1 MAKDSIERLVKFI
14 LNNIMADF
22 DTTDDGRLY
31 LQMMQ
36 DNITR
41 MATNSA
47 NAKTWLVTIVA
58 AFLAIGC
65 NIRDFD
71 YWLLLA
77 IAPICVFWY
86 LDAFYLN
93 IERGLRN
100 REQRFINI
108 CKGINLDGEVAT
120 KEDAIFVFKT
130 LNIKQDNKRLGYVK
144 TGCMFFN
151 GSVWPVY
158 VIMLVIVVIITAVTN
173 DWFSLCCCMCK

>member
-1 MAKDSIERLVKFI
+1 MFHLD
-14 LNNIMADF
+14 AD
-22 DTTDDGRLY
+22 RLY

-47 NAKTWLVTIVA
+47 NVKTWLVTIVA
-58 AFLAIGC
+58 AFFAISC
-65 NIRDFD
+65 NIDDFD

-86 LDAFYLN
+86 LDAYYLN

-108 CKGINLDGEVAT
+108 CKGIYLDDEEASTLRT

-130 LNIKQDNKRLGYVK
+130 LAKEQNNKKLGYVK
-144 TGCMFFN
+144 TGCMLFN
-151 GSVWPVY
+151 SSVWPVY
-158 VIMLVIVVIITAVTN
+158 IIMISIVMLVTAITN
-173 DWFSLCCCMCK
+173 GWFS

>member
-1 MAKDSIERLVKFI
+1 MYNE
-14 LNNIMADF
+14 
-22 DTTDDGRLY
+22 DDYQY

-65 NIRDFD
+65 NIKDFD

-77 IAPICVFWY
+77 IAPIAVFWY
-86 LDAFYLN
+86 LDAYYLN

-108 CKGINLDGEVAT
+108 VKGLTLSDEDTSTIKTREAALFDFRTLT
-120 KEDAIFVFKT
+120 KDK
-130 LNIKQDNKRLGYVK
+130 KNKELCYVK
-144 TGCMFFN
+144 TGLCGLFFN
-151 GSVWPVY
+151 SSVWPVY
-158 VIMLVIVVIITAVTN
+158 ATMLIIVLIVTGVAN
-173 DWFSLCCCMCK
+173 HWFAGCSICCCH

>member
-1 MAKDSIERLVKFI
+1 MDNLDITE
-14 LNNIMADF
+14 
-22 DTTDDGRLY
+22 DGRLY

-58 AFLAIGC
+58 AFLAISC
-65 NIRDFD
+65 NINNFD

-86 LDAFYLN
+86 LDAYYLN

-108 CKGINLDGEVAT
+108 CKSVILDDEDPSIPKT
-120 KEDAIFVFKT
+120 IEDALFVFKT
-130 LNIKQDNKRLGYVK
+130 LQKEYDNKKLGYVR
-144 TGCMFFN
+144 TGCMLFN
-151 GSVWPVY
+151 KSIWPVY
-158 VIMLVIVVIITAVTN
+158 VMLLVAVLLITGIVN
-173 DWFSLCCCMCK
+173 DWSQSKLFMSFLTSE

>member
-1 MAKDSIERLVKFI
+1 MDNQQI
-14 LNNIMADF
+14 LEDN
-22 DTTDDGRLY
+22 RLY

-41 MATNSA
+41 MATNSTNSKA
-47 NAKTWLVTIVA
+47 WIVTIVA
-58 AFLAIGC
+58 AFLAVGC
-65 NIRDFD
+65 NINDFD

-108 CKGINLDGEVAT
+108 CKGINLDDELNSSVQT
-120 KEDAIFVFKT
+120 VEDAVFVFKT
-130 LNIKQDNKRLGYVK
+130 LDKDQNNKRLGYVK

-151 GSVWPVY
+151 RSVWPVY
-158 VIMLVIVVIITAVTN
+158 TVMLAIVILVTAITN
-173 DWFSLCCCMCK
+173 RWFPLCCCNCNCN

>member
-1 MAKDSIERLVKFI
+1 MYNEDERQ
-14 LNNIMADF
+14 
-22 DTTDDGRLY
+22 Y

-65 NIRDFD
+65 NIKDFD

-77 IAPICVFWY
+77 LVPTAVFWY
-86 LDAFYLN
+86 LDALYLKL
-93 IERGLRN
+93 ERELRN

-108 CKGINLDGEVAT
+108 KRGTETCNNENPDEKDSLFDFRPL
-120 KEDAIFVFKT
+120 KKDKDDKT
-130 LNIKQDNKRLGYVK
+130 LRYVE
-144 TGCMFFN
+144 TGCQFFN
-151 GSVWPVY
+151 TSVFPLY
-158 VIMLVIVVIITAVTN
+158 LVMALVVLIITGVVN
-173 DWFSLCCCMCK
+173 GWFSCPCC

>member
-1 MAKDSIERLVKFI
+1 MEKNLCSEDE
-14 LNNIMADF
+14 
-22 DTTDDGRLY
+22 RLY

-58 AFLAIGC
+58 ALLAVEC
-65 NIRDFD
+65 NISDFQS
-71 YWLLLA
+71 WTLLA
-77 IAPICVFWY
+77 VVPIFVFWY
-86 LDAFYLN
+86 LDAYYLN

-108 CKGINLDGEVAT
+108 LKGVNLCDEEDSTIKT

-130 LNIKQDNKRLGYVK
+130 LNKNADAMKLGYVK

-151 GSVWPVY
+151 KSVWPVY
-158 VIMLVIVVIITAVTN
+158 VFMLVIVALITAITN
-173 DWFSLCCCMCK
+173 DWLSICYCICR

>member
-1 MAKDSIERLVKFI
+1 MSNLQTSEES
-14 LNNIMADF
+14 
-22 DTTDDGRLY
+22 RLY

-41 MATNSA
+41 MANNSA

-65 NIRDFD
+65 NIDDFD

-77 IAPICVFWY
+77 IAPILVFWY
-86 LDAFYLN
+86 LDAYYLN

-108 CKGINLDGEVAT
+108 CKGINLDDENCSIT
-120 KEDAIFVFKT
+120 KTIDDAIFVFKT
-130 LNIKQDNKRLGYVK
+130 LNKKDTDTEKRLGYVK

-151 GSVWPVY
+151 RSVWPIY
-158 VIMLVIVVIITAVTN
+158 VIMLVIVLLVTIITN
-173 DWFSLCCCMCK
+173 DWFSFSLCCCNCK

>member
-1 MAKDSIERLVKFI
+1 MYNEDERQ
-14 LNNIMADF
+14 
-22 DTTDDGRLY
+22 Y

-65 NIRDFD
+65 NIKGFD

-77 IAPICVFWY
+77 LVPTAVFWY
-86 LDAFYLN
+86 LDALYLKL
-93 IERGLRN
+93 ERELRN

-108 CKGINLDGEVAT
+108 KRGTETCNNENPDEKDPLFDFRPL
-120 KEDAIFVFKT
+120 KKDKDDKT
-130 LNIKQDNKRLGYVK
+130 LRYVE
-144 TGCMFFN
+144 TGCQFFN
-151 GSVWPVY
+151 TSVFPLY
-158 VIMLVIVVIITAVTN
+158 LVMALVVLIITGVVN
-173 DWFSLCCCMCK
+173 GWFSCPCC

>member
-1 MAKDSIERLVKFI
+1 MENKLFNEEGIH
-14 LNNIMADF
+14 
-22 DTTDDGRLY
+22 LY

-41 MATNSA
+41 MANNSA

-65 NIRDFD
+65 NIEDFD

-77 IAPICVFWY
+77 IAPILVFWY
-86 LDAFYLN
+86 LDAYYLN

-108 CKGINLDGEVAT
+108 CKGINLDDESASSVQT

-130 LNIKQDNKRLGYVK
+130 LDKDQNNKKLSYVK
-144 TGCMFFN
+144 TGCMLFN
-151 GSVWPVY
+151 RSVWPVY
-158 VIMLVIVVIITAVTN
+158 ITMLAIVILVTAITN
-173 DWFSLCCCMCK
+173 DWFSFSLCCCNCK

>member
-1 MAKDSIERLVKFI
+1 MGKSDISE
-14 LNNIMADF
+14 
-22 DTTDDGRLY
+22 DGRLY

-47 NAKTWLVTIVA
+47 NAKTWLITIVA

-65 NIRDFD
+65 NINNFD

-86 LDAFYLN
+86 LDAYYLN

-108 CKGINLDGEVAT
+108 CKSITLDD
-120 KEDAIFVFKT
+120 EDASIPNTIEDALFVFKT
-130 LNIKQDNKRLGYVK
+130 LQKEHDNKKLGYVK
-144 TGCMFFN
+144 TGCMLFN
-151 GSVWPVY
+151 PSVWHVY
-158 VIMLVIVVIITAVTN
+158 VIMLVIVLIITAITN
-173 DWFSLCCCMCK
+173 GWFPLCCCNC

>member
-1 MAKDSIERLVKFI
+1 MGNFQ
-14 LNNIMADF
+14 
-22 DTTDDGRLY
+22 TTEDDRLY

-41 MATNSA
+41 MSANSA
-47 NAKTWLVTIVA
+47 NSKAWLVTIVA

-65 NIRDFD
+65 NIDDFD

-86 LDAFYLN
+86 LDAYYLN

-108 CKGINLDGEVAT
+108 CKDVALDDEDASIPKT
-120 KEDAIFVFKT
+120 KEDALFVFKT
-130 LNIKQDNKRLGYVK
+130 LQKKQDNNGLGYVK
-144 TGCMFFN
+144 TGCMFLN
-151 GSVWPVY
+151 CTVWPVY
-158 VIMLVIVVIITAVTN
+158 VIMFVIVILVTVISNGCFT
-173 DWFSLCCCMCK
+173 SCCCNC

>member
-1 MAKDSIERLVKFI
+1 MDNLDITE
-14 LNNIMADF
+14 
-22 DTTDDGRLY
+22 DGRLY

-36 DNITR
+36 DNIIR

-58 AFLAIGC
+58 AFLAMSC
-65 NIRDFD
+65 NINNFD

-86 LDAFYLN
+86 LDAYYLN

-108 CKGINLDGEVAT
+108 CKSVILDD
-120 KEDAIFVFKT
+120 EDITIKASNDFK
-130 LNIKQDNKRLGYVK
+130 
-144 TGCMFFN
+144 
-151 GSVWPVY
+151 VY
-158 VIMLVIVVIITAVTN
+158 VMLLVAVLLITGIVN
-173 DWFSLCCCMCK
+173 DWSLSELFMNFLTSE

>member
-1 MAKDSIERLVKFI
+1 MENKLFNEESI
-14 LNNIMADF
+14 
-22 DTTDDGRLY
+22 RLY

-41 MATNSA
+41 MANNSA

-65 NIRDFD
+65 NIEDFD

-77 IAPICVFWY
+77 IAPILVFWY
-86 LDAFYLN
+86 LDAYYLN

-108 CKGINLDGEVAT
+108 CKGINLDDEPASSVQT

-130 LNIKQDNKRLGYVK
+130 LDKDQNNKKLSYVK
-144 TGCMFFN
+144 TGCMLFN
-151 GSVWPVY
+151 RSVWPIY
-158 VIMLVIVVIITAVTN
+158 VIMLVIVLLVTIISN
-173 DWFSLCCCMCK
+173 DWFSFSLCCCNCK